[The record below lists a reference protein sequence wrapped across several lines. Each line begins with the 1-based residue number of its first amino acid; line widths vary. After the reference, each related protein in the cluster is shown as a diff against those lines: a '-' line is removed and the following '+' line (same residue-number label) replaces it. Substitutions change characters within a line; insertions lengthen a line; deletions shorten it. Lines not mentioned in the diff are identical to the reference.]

1 MSRNRVLFCV
11 LSCALVF
18 TVKFAFARPTRAATP
33 ADSREAKTADEQAV
47 LKLNM
52 ECNDAELRAD
62 LAVMDKCEIENF
74 THTHSDGRVENK
86 TEYIKG
92 IGSGDHHFLML
103 EWSEAHVRTYG
114 DSAIVDGQ
122 MHLRANNLGKLADY
136 KLAVMTVWIRQKG
149 NWREAAWIAAKMSPN
164 LAEAPQTK

>member
-1 MSRNRVLFCV
+1 MSLNRLLLCA
-11 LSCALVF
+11 LCCALVF
-18 TVKFAFARPTRAATP
+18 TARFSFATQSGAP
-33 ADSREAKTADEQAV
+33 AHDAKAADEQEV
-47 LKLNM
+47 LRLNA

-62 LAVMDKCEIENF
+62 LAVMDKCEIDNF

-103 EWSEAHVRTYG
+103 EWSEAHVRSWG

-136 KLAVMTVWIRQKG
+136 KLAVMTVWVKQQGK
-149 NWREAAWIAAKMSPN
+149 WREAAWIAAKMSPN
-164 LAEAPQTK
+164 MAETPVAK